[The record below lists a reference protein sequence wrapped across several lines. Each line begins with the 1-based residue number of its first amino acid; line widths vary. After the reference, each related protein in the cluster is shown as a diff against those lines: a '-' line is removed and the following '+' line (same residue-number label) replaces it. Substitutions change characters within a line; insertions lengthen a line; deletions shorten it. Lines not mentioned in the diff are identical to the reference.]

1 MCLPQVISRGNI
13 YKKRKKT
20 VEDAD
25 QEEVNGNG
33 ELDLVAVFGEEE
45 ERMAMV
51 ADMEEEGQGGDNEIF
66 LEEEEDQS
74 IVYPNYETNNY
85 KD

>member
-1 MCLPQVISRGNI
+1 MCLPQVIRRGNI

-20 VEDAD
+20 EDDAD
-25 QEEVNGNG
+25 EEEVNGNG

-51 ADMEEEGQGGDNEIF
+51 ADMEEEGWGGDNEIF
-66 LEEEEDQS
+66 LEEEED
-74 IVYPNYETNNY
+74 
-85 KD
+85 

>member
-1 MCLPQVISRGNI
+1 MCLPQVIRRGNI

-20 VEDAD
+20 DEDEDAGE
-25 QEEVNGNG
+25 EEVNGNG

-51 ADMEEEGQGGDNEIF
+51 ADMEEEGWGGDNEIF
-66 LEEEEDQS
+66 LEEEK
-74 IVYPNYETNNY
+74 N
-85 KD
+85 